1 MLQDDS
7 PDVLVSDLAMPDE
20 DGYALMRRV
29 RLCPEPTGSIPAIA
43 LTAFARANDR
53 KQAFEA
59 GFHMHLAKPVDL
71 AELESAL
78 VQLTQVT
85 RGRPAS
91 DQRIM

>member
-1 MLQDDS
+1 MIGAGS
-7 PDVLVSDLAMPDE
+7 V
-20 DGYALMRRV
+20 GNFALKG
-29 RLCPEPTGSIPAIA
+29 RLSTPTC
-43 LTAFARANDR
+43 AFARANDR